1 MIRTSRAFSL
11 STRLTITYTFLI
23 VLVAGTLTLS
33 LYLQLRKAQRE
44 AIRERLDN
52 IVSLAAPQIDGDF
65 HSLIVS
71 AADTESSYYHIIQD
85 SLRKIQA
92 TSASIKHMYTLRRQ
106 QDGSLVFVVDLAHAA
121 SPQPAFAPGERLS
134 VEQTSPLLL
143 SLAGTLNETVVEDQ
157 LQRNA
162 GGEIILH
169 GYGPIYDQSGRL
181 DGVLVIELDA
191 SDVIASETQA
201 RDVALTTF
209 FITLPLVLLL
219 GFWIVGRL
227 MAPVKEL
234 VRGADCIGQGHLDER
249 VQVRGKDELGILATT
264 FNAMADSLQA
274 RIAAEQYA
282 KQELVRSNQKLEEY
296 SETLELKVEQRTA
309 ELARAMQESQD
320 ARTAAEE
327 ANLAK
332 SQFLANMSHEL
343 RTPLNAIIGY
353 SEMLQE
359 EAIDLDYADS
369 IPDLKKIHTAGKHL
383 LELINDILDLSK
395 IEAGKM
401 SLYLETIDIA
411 LLLDSVVT
419 TIQPMIEKKNNSLHV
434 QTNSTLSTLY
444 ADQTKVRQILFNLLS
459 NASKFTEQGQISLKV
474 ESVSVQAHQSPDMAE
489 HMLPPG
495 EWLVF
500 EINDTGIGMN
510 AEQMVGLF
518 QAFMQADPST
528 TRKYGGTGLGL
539 AISKRFCRMMG
550 GDIAV
555 KSVVGEGTTF
565 TVHLP
570 TVVKPQLQEKIAGEE
585 DHWKKKHEQRTT
597 ADQPASATVLVIDD
611 DPVVRELIARWL
623 FRDGLC
629 IETASSGSEGLAQAK
644 ALHPDAIILDV
655 MMPGMDGWSVLTA
668 IKSDPTIADIPV
680 IMMTIVDE
688 KEMGFSLGA
697 TDYLTKPINPHRL
710 LSIVRNYQQK
720 SCTDDEAE
728 AENRHILVVED
739 DEVTREML
747 RRILVKDGWNVKEA
761 ANGRLALDSIAEK
774 HPDLILLDL
783 MMPEMG
789 GFQVISKLR
798 TTPGWQAIP
807 VIVVTAMEL
816 TEDEKAFLNGSVAQI
831 LQKAAYSR
839 DELLRE
845 VHQQVLECLGERV

>member
-1 MIRTSRAFSL
+1 
-11 STRLTITYTFLI
+11 
-23 VLVAGTLTLS
+23 
-33 LYLQLRKAQRE
+33 
-44 AIRERLDN
+44 
-52 IVSLAAPQIDGDF
+52 
-65 HSLIVS
+65 
-71 AADTESSYYHIIQD
+71 
-85 SLRKIQA
+85 
-92 TSASIKHMYTLRRQ
+92 
-106 QDGSLVFVVDLAHAA
+106 
-121 SPQPAFAPGERLS
+121 
-134 VEQTSPLLL
+134 
-143 SLAGTLNETVVEDQ
+143 
-157 LQRNA
+157 
-162 GGEIILH
+162 
-169 GYGPIYDQSGRL
+169 
-181 DGVLVIELDA
+181 
-191 SDVIASETQA
+191 
-201 RDVALTTF
+201 
-209 FITLPLVLLL
+209 
-219 GFWIVGRL
+219 
-227 MAPVKEL
+227 
-234 VRGADCIGQGHLDER
+234 
-249 VQVRGKDELGILATT
+249 
-264 FNAMADSLQA
+264 
-274 RIAAEQYA
+274 
-282 KQELVRSNQKLEEY
+282 
-296 SETLELKVEQRTA
+296 
-309 ELARAMQESQD
+309 
-320 ARTAAEE
+320 
-327 ANLAK
+327 
-332 SQFLANMSHEL
+332 
-343 RTPLNAIIGY
+343 
-353 SEMLQE
+353 
-359 EAIDLDYADS
+359 
-369 IPDLKKIHTAGKHL
+369 
-383 LELINDILDLSK
+383 
-395 IEAGKM
+395 
-401 SLYLETIDIA
+401 
-411 LLLDSVVT
+411 
-419 TIQPMIEKKNNSLHV
+419 
-434 QTNSTLSTLY
+434 
-444 ADQTKVRQILFNLLS
+444 
-459 NASKFTEQGQISLKV
+459 
-474 ESVSVQAHQSPDMAE
+474 
-489 HMLPPG
+489 
-495 EWLVF
+495 
-500 EINDTGIGMN
+500 
-510 AEQMVGLF
+510 
-518 QAFMQADPST
+518 
-528 TRKYGGTGLGL
+528 
-539 AISKRFCRMMG
+539 MMG

-728 AENRHILVVED
+728 AEDRHILVVED